1 MYINMKRIIFIIFL
15 LSQIS
20 TSFGQARFNRIY
32 RFDSAQLTGT
42 VCFSLGTYDNRIYL
56 AGTGNVKFDSINYIS
71 YGFLSQFDVT
81 TGNVTK
87 KNYYGRQ
94 YESNQFFNNVMFI
107 DKNSINL
114 IGSNFDSS
122 ITFIKTGFDGEAL
135 IRKKYYPNDFP
146 TSYYGN
152 SASITKFERGYAFTT
167 YKGFFTRTLTQ
178 ASVLIIDTLGN
189 ITKTFDFKEDSLN
202 CGPSTILINKN
213 KNLTVSTFGAY
224 GDDIDSNFTYI
235 SKIREIDTSGRVL
248 WSYST
253 PRNKYI
259 FADKFVQLSNGNYL
273 MWGSEEVSRLRFTG
287 IEWRRVV
294 DSVLP
299 YIAEINPQ
307 RGLIW
312 EKKIRLETGARIYG
326 LKILRDSSIVLT
338 GHYNDGTNGTSAFL
352 IRLNSRRDSLYRRN
366 FRTPQFSERVIH
378 YPNQIEEL
386 NNGDLLIGGYIMH
399 SIPINQ
405 PTAGQWGWLVRTD
418 NLGCSLQPSSCRV
431 ATKEIEK
438 GPLSIKVFPNPA
450 YNTINVEYDLVDKFE
465 DAYISLFDF
474 TGREIK
480 RQKLVANQSQ
490 VQWQTDDLQT
500 GLYLISIYADNRVV
514 WKTKVSVQ
522 K

>member
-1 MYINMKRIIFIIFL
+1 MKRIIFIIFL

-20 TSFGQARFNRIY
+20 TLFGQARFNRIY

-56 AGTGNVKFDSINYIS
+56 AGTGNVKFDSINYVS

-94 YESNQFFNNVMFI
+94 YESNQFFNNVMYI

-167 YKGFFTRTLTQ
+167 YKGFFSGALTQ

-189 ITKTFDFKEDSLN
+189 ITKTFNFKEDSLN
-202 CGPSTILINKN
+202 CGPSTVLMNKN
-213 KNLTVSTFGAY
+213 KNLTVATFGAY
-224 GDDIDSNFTYI
+224 GYDPDSNFTYI
-235 SKIREIDTSGRVL
+235 SKIREIDTSGRIL

-294 DSVLP
+294 DSILP

-312 EKKIRLETGARIYG
+312 EKKIRLEAAARTYC

-386 NNGDLLIGGYIMH
+386 NNGDLLIGRYIMH

-405 PTAGQWGWLVRTD
+405 PTAGEWGWLVRTD
-418 NLGCSLQPSSCRV
+418 SLGCSLEPSSCRT
-431 ATKEIEK
+431 ATKEVEN
-438 GPLSIKVFPNPA
+438 GPLSINVFPNPVNEQMTIDYQFIKPQNNA
-450 YNTINVEYDLVDKFE
+450 YVEIMDVV
-465 DAYISLFDF
+465 
-474 TGREIK
+474 GRSVFREKID
-480 RQKLVANQSQ
+480 NQQ
-490 VQWQTDDLQT
+490 GQIQWQTNFT
-500 GLYLISIYADNRVV
+500 PSGLYIVSVKSDNQIL
-514 WKTKVSVQ
+514 WQTKVSVQ